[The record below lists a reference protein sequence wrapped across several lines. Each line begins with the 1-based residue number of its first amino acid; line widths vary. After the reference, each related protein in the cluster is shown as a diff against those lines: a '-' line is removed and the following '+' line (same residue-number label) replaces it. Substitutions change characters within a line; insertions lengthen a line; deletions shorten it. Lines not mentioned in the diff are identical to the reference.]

1 MKKVSDLKENI
12 DPEKI
17 KDPLPNAK
25 IHNAGKKLQL
35 IGTDTG
41 RNSEGRRIIK
51 NNSKS

>member
-25 IHNAGKKLQL
+25 ML
-35 IGTDTG
+35 G
-41 RNSEGRRIIK
+41 RNFNLSALTQEEIPEEGG
-51 NNSKS
+51 